1 VREKRHRS
9 EGERRGAGAVSAQ
22 VLQFVRFFHCGLWGR
37 SSEVLSRQILSS
49 GGARNVTQDLAY
61 PWVVPTA
68 LCRQF

>member
-1 VREKRHRS
+1 
-9 EGERRGAGAVSAQ
+9 